1 MRANDLFDMRGEVAI
16 VTGAAGGIGRA
27 IAEVLAAN
35 GATLAMLD
43 NNAAAL
49 EVSAT
54 DIRGAG
60 GAVEAH
66 VVDVVDRNRLRSVI
80 DDIVV
85 RHGAC
90 DAFVANAGITGGPNV
105 RTEPGAI
112 EMVADAAWDQVIAT
126 NLSATFYAIQAVAKH
141 MKVRRSGRIVAVAS
155 IAGMRGD
162 PMVGYSYAA
171 SKAGVVNLVRQASW
185 EFAPF
190 NVTINAIAPGP
201 FRTNIAGGRI
211 NKPEVEAMFAAT
223 VPLNRIAH
231 TDEIK
236 GLALLLASRAS
247 SYMTGAVIPIDGG
260 TTAT

>member
-1 MRANDLFDMRGEVAI
+1 MKANDLFNMCGEVAM

-27 IAEVLAAN
+27 IADVLAAN
-35 GATLAMLD
+35 GATVAMLD
-43 NNAAAL
+43 IDGAAL
-49 EVSAT
+49 EASAT
-54 DIRGAG
+54 EIRSAG
-60 GAVEAH
+60 GAVETH
-66 VVDVVDRNRLRSVI
+66 IVDVADRNRLWSVI
-80 DDIVV
+80 DDVV
-85 RHGAC
+85 LRHGAC
-90 DAFVANAGITGGPNV
+90 DAFVANAGISGGPNV
-105 RTEPGAI
+105 RTELGAM
-112 EMVADAAWDQVIAT
+112 EKVADDAWERVIGI
-126 NLSATFYAIQAVAKH
+126 NLSSTFYAIQAVVRH
-141 MKVRRSGRIVAVAS
+141 MKASRKGRIVAVAS

-185 EFAPF
+185 ELAPF

-211 NKPEVEAMFAAT
+211 NNPEVEAMFAAT

-247 SYMTGAVIPIDGG
+247 SYMTGAIIPIDGG
-260 TTAT
+260 TTAI

>member
-1 MRANDLFDMRGEVAI
+1 MRANELFDMSGEVAI

-27 IAEVLAAN
+27 IAEALAAN
-35 GATLAMLD
+35 GATVAMLD

-49 EVSAT
+49 EASAT
-54 DIRGAG
+54 DLRAAG
-60 GAVEAH
+60 GAVETHA
-66 VVDVVDRNRLRSVI
+66 VDVADRNRLRSVI
-80 DDIVV
+80 DDIVM

-90 DAFVANAGITGGPNV
+90 DAFVANAGISGGPNV
-105 RTEPGAI
+105 RTELGAI
-112 EMVADAAWDQVIAT
+112 EMVADDAWERVIAI
-126 NLSATFYAIQAVAKH
+126 NLSATFYAIQAVAGH
-141 MKVRRSGRIVAVAS
+141 MKARRSGRIVAVAS

-185 EFAPF
+185 ELAPF

-211 NKPEVEAMFAAT
+211 NNPEVEAMFAAT

-260 TTAT
+260 TTAI